1 MLFSK
6 EHFDDGSIL
15 ALWKMDESEDELLDY
30 FDVRKEEYRLYI
42 SKFPF
47 KKRKQEFLTSRV
59 ALKVLLGCE
68 NEIYHNE
75 DGKPAIE
82 GNPMKISISHT
93 NGYLAML
100 LHSNAAVG
108 IDIEQKRDKIFRV
121 KNRFLSDCE
130 LENTD
135 KENEMDH
142 LLLQWSAKESMFKMM
157 NQRDIDFQTDLHIEP
172 FKMDDSGVF
181 YGYETK
187 TGDRLRFELSY
198 RIYEDFVMVWGML

>member
-15 ALWKMDESEDELLDY
+15 ALWKMEESEEELLAY
-30 FDVRKEEYRLYI
+30 FDIRQEEYRQYI

-47 KKRKQEFLTSRV
+47 KKRRQEFLTSRV
-59 ALKVLLGCE
+59 MLKVLTGCE
-68 NEIYHNE
+68 NEIQHDE
-75 DGKPAIE
+75 DGKPSIE

-93 NGYLAML
+93 SGYLAIL
-100 LHSNAAVG
+100 LHSNAIVG

-121 KNRFLSDCE
+121 KNRFLSEFE
-130 LENTD
+130 LANTN

-172 FKMDDSGVF
+172 FLMNDSGIF

-187 TGDRLRFELSY
+187 TEEKIRFELSY
-198 RIYEDFVMVWGML
+198 RIYEEFVMVWGKR